1 MSGDKRDERIT
12 TIGGLLDAIAA
23 YREVWRENFP
33 DVTDEEFRDMGL
45 DICIDLG
52 QDDGRCLP
60 LNDVMMLE
68 ANEDGDAY
76 MLVGDWPSR

>member
-33 DVTDEEFRDMGL
+33 DVTDEEFRDMAL
-45 DICIDLG
+45 DMGIDLC
-52 QDDGRCLP
+52 QDDGQYVRLQ
-60 LNDVMMLE
+60 NVMMLE

-76 MLVGDWPSR
+76 ALVGDWPSR

>member
-23 YREVWRENFP
+23 YREAWRENFP
-33 DVTDEEFRDMGL
+33 DVTDEEFRDMAL
-45 DICIDLG
+45 DMGIDMC
-52 QDDGRCLP
+52 QDDGQYVRLQ
-60 LNDVMMLE
+60 NVMMLE

-76 MLVGDWPSR
+76 ALVGDWPSR